1 MYLPSWLSRSNCTQA
16 PFSAPTEKIVA
27 PNPDRPSAFSQ
38 RVGDVLGRS
47 VVRMYLLVETDR
59 KKAT

>member
-1 MYLPSWLSRSNCTQA
+1 MRPLP
-16 PFSAPTEKIVA
+16 APTEKIVA

-38 RVGDVLGRS
+38 RVGDVLSRS
-47 VVRMYLLVETDR
+47 VVRMRLLVETDQ